1 MDLNE
6 RAKGTLFEFDIE
18 LEAKKEKIS
27 EKYQLRKNHNQNK
40 IMEKRKK
47 RILLLNQNRS
57 LNTINGLDGINN
69 NQNSNKKILLNKS
82 DISINLPLNKITNN
96 SIYII
101 INYLSSSDLEKNKW
115 AIHSLRI
122 YFEKN
127 NPELNEY
134 LMLFE
139 NKIHLYLESLL
150 KKYEQTIYIV
160 NEILFIIANL
170 FSRDEII
177 NKYKE
182 DYFSY
187 FLNDTFLY
195 IYDNCFVKY
204 GEEEL
209 IISSFT
215 IFNNIL
221 QNKDALIQKIFKKKE
236 LIHSILKIFNNK
248 KMVNLDV
255 VDNFIKVFRV
265 IINGLKNGYIENKKL
280 FFVVLDR
287 IYFLYRF
294 CDKQNP
300 EIINKIIILIINA
313 FKCKMK
319 DEYEMENYL
328 MMDYIFMERL
338 ELNNVETNIRFI
350 DYFCGSLY
358 HNINFYLFN
367 YETFMSS
374 LDFLEIVTDNCT
386 NDQMQV
392 LFKCQ
397 YYNILEILNNYYI
410 FRIKI
415 IPNSTD
421 IAKEML
427 YIQKLLSICNNI
439 IDVGLYFALEIAF
452 SKFFENLVL
461 YFGKNLMNRII
472 LEYFLNTFI
481 RLLGYYN
488 IKIARNLFKRGIIN
502 EGIFSSLL
510 GGLNENNCHFNEDTI
525 KKMFKIISD
534 YLQTI
539 IDIQQNDKLTNGE
552 LAFYYKFKQ
561 FVNNTDIIPEETKE
575 CVLHLEFQN
584 MI

>member
-1 MDLNE
+1 
-6 RAKGTLFEFDIE
+6 
-18 LEAKKEKIS
+18 
-27 EKYQLRKNHNQNK
+27 
-40 IMEKRKK
+40 
-47 RILLLNQNRS
+47 
-57 LNTINGLDGINN
+57 
-69 NQNSNKKILLNKS
+69 
-82 DISINLPLNKITNN
+82 
-96 SIYII
+96 
-101 INYLSSSDLEKNKW
+101 
-115 AIHSLRI
+115 
-122 YFEKN
+122 
-127 NPELNEY
+127 
-134 LMLFE
+134 
-139 NKIHLYLESLL
+139 
-150 KKYEQTIYIV
+150 
-160 NEILFIIANL
+160 
-170 FSRDEII
+170 
-177 NKYKE
+177 
-182 DYFSY
+182 
-187 FLNDTFLY
+187 
-195 IYDNCFVKY
+195 
-204 GEEEL
+204 
-209 IISSFT
+209 
-215 IFNNIL
+215 
-221 QNKDALIQKIFKKKE
+221 
-236 LIHSILKIFNNK
+236 
-248 KMVNLDV
+248 
-255 VDNFIKVFRV
+255 
-265 IINGLKNGYIENKKL
+265 
-280 FFVVLDR
+280 
-287 IYFLYRF
+287 
-294 CDKQNP
+294 
-300 EIINKIIILIINA
+300 
-313 FKCKMK
+313 MK

-328 MMDYIFMERL
+328 MMDYIFSERL

-397 YYNILEILNNYYI
+397 YYNILEILNNYYV

-439 IDVGLYFALEIAF
+439 IDVGLYFALEITF
-452 SKFFENLVL
+452 SEFFENLIL
-461 YFGKNLMNRII
+461 YFSKNLMNRII

-539 IDIQQNDKLTNGE
+539 FDIQQNDKLTNGE